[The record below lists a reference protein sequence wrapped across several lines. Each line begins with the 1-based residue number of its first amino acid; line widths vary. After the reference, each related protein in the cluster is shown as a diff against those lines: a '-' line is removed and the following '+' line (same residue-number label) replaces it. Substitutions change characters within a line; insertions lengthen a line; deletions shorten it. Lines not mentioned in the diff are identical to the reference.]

1 MIQDRKRNVLRSL
14 VAIFSR
20 AERPDSVE
28 TEASSALES
37 RKRLQERIELA
48 LEDKVKHPADHI
60 EAA

>member
-20 AERPDSVE
+20 ASRPDIAQ

-48 LEDKVKHPADHI
+48 LEDTVKSPADHI